1 METPTML
8 NWKKHDT
15 ATMVTP
21 NVATGDHHRAL
32 LKLMRQVFAQV
43 LSKVPKWVKWI
54 DTRCHVMQSIS
65 SRFLLNLQASSFRTS
80 PWYPHHSVDKLLLI
94 HYKSA
99 KIIAPSILNPSR
111 LKLLFL
117 CLSVDLS
124 KRLATEARSS
134 KGDGN
139 GTMNFLRRP
148 KTTSKM
154 C

>member
-1 METPTML
+1 ML

-21 NVATGDHHRAL
+21 NMATGDHHRAL

-111 LKLLFL
+111 LKLLFFYVY
-117 CLSVDLS
+117 LSICPNGLLP
-124 KRLATEARSS
+124 KRALQKATEMAQ
-134 KGDGN
+134 
-139 GTMNFLRRP
+139 
-148 KTTSKM
+148 
-154 C
+154 